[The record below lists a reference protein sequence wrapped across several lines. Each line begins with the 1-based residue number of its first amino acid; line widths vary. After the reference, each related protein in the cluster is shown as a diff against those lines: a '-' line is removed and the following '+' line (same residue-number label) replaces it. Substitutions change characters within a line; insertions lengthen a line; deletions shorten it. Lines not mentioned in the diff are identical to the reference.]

1 MFGYL
6 KQQFGV
12 SNGAWL
18 PIVHK
23 APTGP
28 SRIALSLDDGPSPRT
43 TLKVLELL
51 KTYDTKAT
59 FFLSGERAE
68 QYPELVQ
75 AIVDSG
81 NAIYAHGYS
90 HVRLDRMPSQA
101 ALNELKRTE
110 AILAKARPTPQDYIV
125 RLPYGSGHRSPDMHR
140 LLKIWHPGCQIGHWR
155 YDFKDFALAD
165 GCETLDEVGRNCD
178 AAVEAAFADPAFLG
192 STILMHEDPIGV
204 PARYVGDV
212 ASLLLE
218 RILLTA
224 QAKGVAVT
232 EMLPVRQK
240 LVNRYVRTVYME

>member
-6 KQQFGV
+6 RQQFGV

-23 APTGP
+23 APKGP

-43 TLKVLELL
+43 TIKVLELL
-51 KTYDTKAT
+51 KTYDARAT

-68 QYPELVQ
+68 RYPELVQ

-81 NAIYAHGYS
+81 NTIYAHGYS
-90 HVRLDRMPSQA
+90 HVRLDRLAPEA
-101 ALNELKRTE
+101 ALDELQRTE
-110 AILAKARPTPQDYIV
+110 ALLAKARPTPQDYIV

-140 LLKIWHPGCQIGHWR
+140 LLKTWHPGCQIGHWR

-165 GCETLDEVGRNCD
+165 GCESVADVTRNCE
-178 AAVEAAFADPAFLG
+178 AAVMAAFAYPNFLG

-204 PARYVGDV
+204 PTPYVGEV
-212 ASLLLE
+212 ASILLE
-218 RILLTA
+218 QILLTA
-224 QAKGVAVT
+224 QARGVAVT

-240 LVNRYVRTVYME
+240 LVSRYVRTVYME